1 MQALRF
7 SVSVPQY
14 ALLKALA
21 RLSLRP
27 CYEGPLAT
35 IRLAGVPEPSLP
47 SPEWVKI
54 RTAFCG
60 FCGSDLNLILL
71 RESPTATPFTS
82 FPCTMGHEVSGEITE
97 VGSEVSDIS
106 VGDRVTVAPYL
117 NCPTRGIAPPCGP
130 CSTGRPGNCQNFA
143 EGSLSPGL
151 LLGLCS
157 DVGGGFAPHFAAHRS
172 QVFRLPQ
179 GLSLKEGALIE
190 PLAAAL
196 QAVLDNRP
204 DGDDRVLVI
213 GAGVLGSLIIQSIR
227 ALGIGCLIAVAEPSP
242 FHSELA
248 VQAGANHLITDGDI
262 LGGTAGITGALAYK
276 PTLGEDILMGGF
288 SRIFD
293 TVASSATLN
302 SGMRALATGG
312 SLSVVGIGSK
322 ARLDLTPLW
331 LKLQT
336 LRGAYVY
343 GYNTL
348 NGTTKH
354 AFETAMDMTIQ
365 KKVRLEPMVTH
376 VFPIGEYRRMIAVN
390 LSKGRHRAVKTVVS
404 FAQPAG

>member
-1 MQALRF
+1 
-7 SVSVPQY
+7 
-14 ALLKALA
+14 
-21 RLSLRP
+21 
-27 CYEGPLAT
+27 
-35 IRLAGVPEPSLP
+35 
-47 SPEWVKI
+47 
-54 RTAFCG
+54 
-60 FCGSDLNLILL
+60 
-71 RESPTATPFTS
+71 
-82 FPCTMGHEVSGEITE
+82 MGHELSGEITE
-97 VGSEVSDIS
+97 IGSEVNGVS

-130 CSTGRPGNCQNFA
+130 CGAGRPGNCQNFA

-157 DVGGGFAPHFAAHRS
+157 DVGGGFAPYFVAHRS

-179 GLSLKEGALIE
+179 GLSLKEGAMIE

-204 DGDDRVLVI
+204 NGDDRVLVI

-242 FHSELA
+242 FHAELA
-248 VQAGANHLITDGDI
+248 VQAGADKLITDGDV
-262 LGGTAGITGALAYK
+262 LGGAARITGARAYK
-276 PTLGEDILMGGF
+276 PMLGPDILMGGF
-288 SRIFD
+288 SKVFD
-293 TVASSATLN
+293 TVASNATLN

-322 ARLDLTPLW
+322 ARIDLTPLW

-336 LRGAYVY
+336 LKGAYVY
-343 GYNTL
+343 GYNAV
-348 NGTTKH
+348 NGETKH
-354 AFETAMDMTIQ
+354 AFETAMDMAVE

-376 VFPIGEYRRMIAVN
+376 TFSIGEYRRMIEVN